1 MWGLGLFE
9 MGMLL
14 CFGAAWPVSIYKSW
28 TSRRNSGKSLGFLV
42 VVFLGYISGILHKLT
57 ASFDYVIFFY
67 ILNAALV
74 MTDILVYLR
83 NRKFDD
89 RMAESIQGGAAS
101 PKNYNL

>member
-42 VVFLGYISGILHKLT
+42 VVFLGYLFGIIHKLT

-67 ILNAALV
+67 VLNSVLV
-74 MTDILVYLR
+74 LADILVYWR
-83 NRKFDD
+83 NSKIDD

-101 PKNYNL
+101 PPKYNM